1 MAIRAQEPHLLVKKA
16 ATHTGE
22 LDQPVEVTDAG
33 MELQA
38 GSASDA
44 VVFAQEQQPGETRL
58 GVSRSAQ
65 LAPGN
70 IH

>member
-1 MAIRAQEPHLLVKKA
+1 
-16 ATHTGE
+16 
-22 LDQPVEVTDAG
+22 

-65 LAPGN
+65 LATGN
-70 IH
+70 ILDLWHIKIVSYWHDADP